1 MSESLA
7 RTERLGLVEVFR
19 SLGPSAPTLCEG
31 WRTADLL
38 AHLVLRERKPVAAL
52 GILVPSLS
60 ARTEQLTLELASDF
74 EANIRL
80 FESGPPA
87 WNPMRY
93 VDAMVNGSEM
103 LIHHEDVLR
112 AQPGWRPRVLSAQA
126 QQEAR
131 RILRGAAQL
140 MARGAKVKVRPDPA
154 GALTPANG
162 EVVIRGDEV
171 DILLRI
177 SGRSTNVHVTI
188 LGAANDV
195 QLFENSRLGF

>member
-74 EANIRL
+74 EGNIRL
-80 FESGPPA
+80 FESGPPS

-93 VDAMVNGSEM
+93 LDALVNGSEM

-112 AQPGWRPRVLSAQA
+112 AQPEWKPRVLSAQA

-140 MARGAKVKVRPDPA
+140 MTRGAKVKVRPDPA

-188 LGAANDV
+188 LGSAHDV
-195 QLFENSRLGF
+195 QLFENSRLGI

>member
-80 FESGPPA
+80 FESGPPS

-93 VDAMVNGSEM
+93 LDALVNGSEM

-112 AQPGWRPRVLSAQA
+112 AQPEWKPRVLSAQA

-140 MARGAKVKVRPDPA
+140 MTRGAKVKVRPDPA

-188 LGAANDV
+188 LGSAHDV
-195 QLFENSRLGF
+195 QLFENSRLGI

>member
-52 GILVPSLS
+52 GILVSSLS

-80 FESGPPA
+80 FESGPPS

-93 VDAMVNGSEM
+93 LDALVNGSEM

-112 AQPGWRPRVLSAQA
+112 AQPEWKPRVLSAQA

-140 MARGAKVKVRPDPA
+140 MTRGAKVKVRPDPA

-188 LGAANDV
+188 LGSAHDV
-195 QLFENSRLGF
+195 QLFENSRLGI

>member
-7 RTERLGLVEVFR
+7 RTERLGLGEVFR

-80 FESGPPA
+80 FESGPPS

-93 VDAMVNGSEM
+93 LDALVNGSEM

-112 AQPGWRPRVLSAQA
+112 AQPEWKPRVLSAQA

-140 MARGAKVKVRPDPA
+140 MTRGAKVKVRPDPA

-188 LGAANDV
+188 LGSAHDV
-195 QLFENSRLGF
+195 QLFENSRLGI

>member
-60 ARTEQLTLELASDF
+60 ARTEQMTLELASDF

-80 FESGPPA
+80 FESGPPS

-93 VDAMVNGSEM
+93 LDALVNGSEM

-112 AQPGWRPRVLSAQA
+112 AQPEWKPRVLSAQA

-140 MARGAKVKVRPDPA
+140 MTRGAKVKVRPDPA

-188 LGAANDV
+188 LGAARDV
-195 QLFENSRLGF
+195 QLFENSRLGI

>member
-80 FESGPPA
+80 FESGPPS

-93 VDAMVNGSEM
+93 LDALVNGSEM

-112 AQPGWRPRVLSAQA
+112 AQPEWKPRVLSAPA

-140 MARGAKVKVRPDPA
+140 MTRGAKVKVRPDPA

-188 LGAANDV
+188 LGSAHDV
-195 QLFENSRLGF
+195 QLFENSRLGI

>member
-7 RTERLGLVEVFR
+7 HTERVALVTLFR
-19 SLGPSAPTLCEG
+19 KLGPSASTLCEG
-31 WRTADLL
+31 WRSSDLL

-52 GILVPSLS
+52 GILVPTLS
-60 ARTEQLTLELASDF
+60 ARTERLTLELAHDF

-93 VDAMVNGSEM
+93 LDAVVNGTEM

-112 AQPGWRPRVLSAQA
+112 AQPEWKPRVLPGEGR
-126 QQEAR
+126 QEAR

-140 MARGAKVKVRPDPA
+140 MTRGAKVKVRPDPA

-195 QLFENSRLGF
+195 QLFENSRLGI